1 MEEARLIGVN
11 TNVLVRFLV
20 QDDPVQSAQA
30 SELIERG
37 TSNGQSILINRIVL
51 CETIW
56 VLETAYGFPRNEIL
70 DTVEKI
76 LQTAEFE
83 IEDKDA
89 AWQALQDSRQY
100 QVDYSDSLIGRQN
113 KILGCEHT
121 ATFEKKLR
129 RLPTFKY
136 VARQS
141 P

>member
-1 MEEARLIGVN
+1 MEETRLIGID

-20 QDDPVQSAQA
+20 QDDPVQSDQA
-30 SELIERG
+30 SELIEQG
-37 TSNGQSILINRIVL
+37 TSNGLSILINRIVL
-51 CETIW
+51 CETVW
-56 VLETAYGFPRNEIL
+56 VLETAYKFPRNEIL

-100 QVDYSDSLIGRQN
+100 EVDFSDSFIGRQN
-113 KILGCEHT
+113 KILACEYT

-136 VARQS
+136 AARHS
-141 P
+141 S